1 MLLRHEFETRSL
13 PCSLAAALAALPS
26 ISLIPSA
33 RFTNSHQ
40 LMRFM
45 RRCFRAQRL
54 FWARWSL
61 NPAGAE
67 KLLGKISPTCRAV
80 QRGAGPAKFVRIR
93 AIRVYLSET
102 LSACRNCLGL
112 VAYEE
117 PMDMP

>member
-67 KLLGKISPTCRAV
+67 KLLGKNFPDLPRSPAWCWSCE
-80 QRGAGPAKFVRIR
+80 IR
-93 AIRVYLSET
+93 ENSCNSCLSFGDAFGVHK
-102 LSACRNCLGL
+102 LFGLGS
-112 VAYEE
+112 V
-117 PMDMP
+117 